1 MISLEYFLERTGMV
15 DMWLLNTREAID
27 SSHVPNSF
35 SSDINLILIYFS
47 PMKIFILNRVLVI
60 KRAVNCGP

>member
-1 MISLEYFLERTGMV
+1 MMSLEYLLERTGMV

>member
-1 MISLEYFLERTGMV
+1 MMSLEYLLERTGMV

-47 PMKIFILNRVLVI
+47 PMKIFILNRVLII
-60 KRAVNCGP
+60 KRAVNCGL